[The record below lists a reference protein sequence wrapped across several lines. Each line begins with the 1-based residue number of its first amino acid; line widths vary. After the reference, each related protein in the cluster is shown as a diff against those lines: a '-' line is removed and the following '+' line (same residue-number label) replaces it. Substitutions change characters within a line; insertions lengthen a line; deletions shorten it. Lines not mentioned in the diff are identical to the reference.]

1 MDPIRDFDAD
11 VEWMLDACVKRL
23 AAYPPSLRRPGRA
36 YLEKQWSVE
45 EKKDRGFSI
54 THLLPFWL
62 QEICNLDRQ
71 TCRLIAL
78 SNTFWLLYFFLQD
91 EVMDAGP
98 DEYRGYLLPLGN
110 LFYLDAIAPYRSLL
124 YSASPFWTYLEQYIA
139 QWADS
144 VTWEREQHWLEPREF
159 EPGDLLR
166 LAGKSAPLKIPCA
179 AVSLL
184 AGRQELLGP
193 LEEMIDNILVVSQ
206 LMDDLRDWRQDLAQ
220 KRYTYFLMRVMAE
233 RGLRPPS
240 TLTKAQVEKSLFVG
254 AVLEELYDLMAL
266 HGRRALESIAAWRV
280 PYLEAHIRVLND
292 ECRQLREGFRQERAR
307 WIQEQFAPLLLQND
321 PPGA

>member
-36 YLEKQWSVE
+36 YLEKQWLVE

-54 THLLPFWL
+54 AHLLPFWL
-62 QEICNLDRQ
+62 QEICHLDRH

-78 SNTFWLLYFFLQD
+78 GNTFWLLYFYLQD

-98 DEYRGYLLPLGN
+98 NEYRGHLLPLGN
-110 LFYLDAIAPYRSLL
+110 LFFLDAVAPYRSLL
-124 YSASPFWTYLEQYIA
+124 DSASPFWTYLEQYLA

-144 VTWEREQHWLEPREF
+144 VTWEREQHWGQPREF
-159 EPGDLLR
+159 EPDDLAR

-179 AVSLL
+179 ALSLL

-193 LEEMIDNILVVSQ
+193 LEEMIDNILVLSQ
-206 LMDDLRDWRQDLAQ
+206 LTDDLRDWRQDLAQ
-220 KRYTYFLMRVMAE
+220 ERYTYFLMQVVAD
-233 RGLRPPS
+233 RGLQPPAR
-240 TLTKAQVEKSLFVG
+240 LTEAQVEQALFVG
-254 AVLEELYDLMAL
+254 RVLEELFDLIAL
-266 HGRRALESIAAWRV
+266 HGRRAMESIAAWRV
-280 PYLEAHIRVLND
+280 PYLEAYIRLLND
-292 ECRQLREGFRQERAR
+292 ECQQSREAFREERAR
-307 WIQEQFAPLLLQND
+307 WIQEQFAPRLLQTN